1 MDQYDLFHH
10 EEPTAPLP
18 SLPTLPSLIRY
29 RDQFRRCDATLHQPG
44 AGEWRLHNNGG
55 VASLSLSFGDPWVD
69 HFLRAHLGEKLLGSV
84 TTVVNF
90 AHVYQALHHKNLLI
104 TIITAIG
111 QSSAIEFQK
120 RWIDEFRDTLSRHQ
134 AIAVRSAAQFACRWE
149 IGLWRESDTQIVR
162 ALPGHALDKY
172 AGVRNGTSF
181 LSASAQSR
189 VVEFLDVTAGRSMEA
204 GRKELQ
210 IAAVLAL
217 AFQFGLRRQQL
228 ASLEPADFT
237 FHDADVLHMQVE
249 LLKQRHSK
257 VRRIV
262 TRKIQLGWVPIFR
275 RWLEVRP
282 AHQKYFAL
290 RPDELSGLV
299 RDALEDITGTAYPN
313 GALRHTSAQRLAD
326 AGISNESLSD
336 FLGHTDTTAAQV
348 YFSASTRQVAQINM
362 ALGYSPTYQGVAA
375 AARGDMITAAQL
387 LQEPGDRQ
395 IAGMPHGIP
404 VTGIGACQS
413 GQSSCQRNPV
423 LACYTCHKF
432 LPVSDPGVHT
442 ALLDNLR
449 QVVSDF
455 DQPEQLVRVSP
466 AMMQLRTTLEAIA
479 EVAEAATGKTND
491 I

>member
-1 MDQYDLFHH
+1 MGQYDLFHRG
-10 EEPTAPLP
+10 EPTAPLP

-29 RDQFRRCDATLHQPG
+29 RDQFRRCDATLHQPEL
-44 AGEWRLHNNGG
+44 GEWALHNNGRLTH
-55 VASLSLSFGDPWVD
+55 LSLRFGDPWVD
-69 HFLRAHLGEKLLGSV
+69 HFLQAHLGEKLLGSV

-90 AHVYQALHHKNLLI
+90 ANAYRALRKKDLLT
-104 TIITAIG
+104 TIVIAIG
-111 QSSAIEFQK
+111 QSSALDFQR
-120 RWIDEFRDTLSRHQ
+120 RWIDEFRDKLSRHE
-134 AIAVRSAAQFACRWE
+134 AVAVRSAVQFACRWE
-149 IGLWRESDTQIVR
+149 IGLWRESDAQIVR

-181 LSASAQSR
+181 LSAPDQSR
-189 VVEFLDVTAGRSMEA
+189 LVEFLDLAAQRSMEA

-217 AFQFGLRRQQL
+217 SFQFGLRRQQL

-237 FHDADVLHMQVE
+237 FHGADVLHMQVE
-249 LLKQRHSK
+249 LLKQRRAK

-262 TRKIQLGWVPIFR
+262 TRKIQPGWVPIFR
-275 RWLEVRP
+275 RWSELRP
-282 AHQKYFAL
+282 KHQKYFGL
-290 RPDELSGLV
+290 LPDDLSRLV
-299 RDALEDITGTAYPN
+299 RDALEDITGIAYAN

-336 FLGHTDTTAAQV
+336 FLGHSDTTAAQV
-348 YFSASTRQVAQINM
+348 YFAASTQQAAQINM
-362 ALGYSPTYQGVAA
+362 ALGYSPTYRGIAA

-387 LQEPGDRQ
+387 LQQPGDRQ

-432 LPVSDPGVHT
+432 LPVSEPGVHT
-442 ALLDNLR
+442 SLLDDLR

-479 EVAEAATGKTND
+479 EVAEAAKGKTD
-491 I
+491 VI